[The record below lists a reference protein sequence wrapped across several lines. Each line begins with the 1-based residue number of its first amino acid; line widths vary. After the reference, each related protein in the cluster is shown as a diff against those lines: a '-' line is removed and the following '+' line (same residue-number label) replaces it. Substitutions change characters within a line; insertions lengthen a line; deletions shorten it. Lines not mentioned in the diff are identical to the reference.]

1 MKKMKLL
8 FLAVLLFFVVSNSF
22 AQNAI
27 VKSVTGKVEYS
38 TNGRTWNDLK
48 ENMTLAKGSLIST
61 SFKSTAVIAINDS
74 LVHVKPL
81 SRMSLDELSKTQ
93 DEVQTDLYLVS
104 GKVQVEVKP
113 RTQNEVITFNVK
125 SAVATASVR
134 GTGFIFDGTSLLVN
148 HGQVSLQ
155 ARNGFERS
163 VYGGEFSKVST
174 NGKVSAPIYLAKE
187 TSSVFADSPAEDEDT
202 ESDESSE
209 GSAIEASEGM
219 SVSSSAEASFGVLV
233 SDLEREGLFKAEAA
247 KPAPTRT
254 NRGKEKPAEIK
265 EVPKATVIIDI
276 N

>member
-1 MKKMKLL
+1 MKKTKLI
-8 FLAVLLFFVVSNSF
+8 FLAVLLFFVVANSF

-38 TNGRTWNDLK
+38 TNGSTWNDLK

-81 SRMSLDELSKTQ
+81 SRMSLDELTKTQ
-93 DEVQTDLYLVS
+93 GEVQTDLYLVS

-113 RTQNEVITFNVK
+113 RTKNEVITFNVK

-148 HGQVSLQ
+148 HGKVSLQ

-163 VYGGEFSKVST
+163 VYGGEFSKVSK

-187 TSSVFADSPAEDEDT
+187 TNSVYDDSLAEDELEGDEVAT
-202 ESDESSE
+202 LDES
-209 GSAIEASEGM
+209 A
-219 SVSSSAEASFGVLV
+219 VTSFGVLV

-247 KPAPTRT
+247 KPSPSRLNAGGMRT
-254 NRGKEKPAEIK
+254 PETNDP
-265 EVPKATVIIDI
+265 VQTVVDI
-276 N
+276 TIE